1 MTVLLE
7 LKQKIKDFYSE
18 HDVLLLSVFKFLLA
32 FLLFSSINS
41 SLGFME
47 KLDNIFVVLIL
58 AIICAVL
65 PINVMTVIGCV
76 LIIMHCYSVGIE
88 VAGFAVLLI
97 VLLMILFLRFTSEDS
112 LALVLT
118 PAAFHFH
125 IPAAVPIGGGLL
137 KGPTCAIPSVCGVI
151 LYFFMQIVKDKS
163 AVLQGKE
170 TEAVQKLQIL
180 LDGLM
185 KNQEMWLNVL
195 AFTVVLMLVYTISRC
210 SFDYSWR
217 VADGVGAIVYIVI
230 MILGGMFLNVNVH
243 MGSVILS
250 AVLSL
255 IVGFV
260 LEFAVLGVDY
270 SRSEKTQFEDDEY
283 VYYVKAVP
291 KSYVAQKEKS
301 IKTISS
307 DYDRKPEKEP
317 DDDAIPVERVD
328 EENFDFEKQLEESLK
343 DL

>member
-7 LKQKIKDFYSE
+7 LKQKIKEFYSE
-18 HDVLLLSVFKFLLA
+18 HDVLLLSVFKFFLA
-32 FLLFSSINS
+32 FLLFNSINS

-47 KLDNIFVVLIL
+47 KLDNIFIVLIL
-58 AIICAVL
+58 SIICAVL
-65 PINVMTVIGCV
+65 PVNVMTVIGCV
-76 LIIMHCYSVGIE
+76 LIVLHCYAVGLE
-88 VAGFAVLLI
+88 VAGFAALLI
-97 VLLMILFLRFTSEDS
+97 ILLLILFLRFTSEDN

-118 PAAFHFH
+118 PAAFRFH
-125 IPAAVPIGGGLL
+125 ISAAVPIGGGLL
-137 KGPTCAIPSVCGVI
+137 RGPACVVPAGCGVI
-151 LYFFMQIVKDKS
+151 LYFFMQVVKDKS
-163 AVLQGKE
+163 TVLQGKE
-170 TEAVQKLQIL
+170 TEAQKLQIL

-195 AFTVVLMLVYTISRC
+195 AFVVVLMLVYTISRC

-217 VADGVGAIVYIVI
+217 VANAVGAVVYIVI
-230 MILGGMFLNVNVH
+230 MILGGMFLNVDIS

-255 IVGFV
+255 IIGFV

-307 DYDRKPEKEP
+307 DYDRKPEEEP
-317 DDDAIPVERVD
+317 DDDAIPVERVN

>member
-1 MTVLLE
+1 
-7 LKQKIKDFYSE
+7 
-18 HDVLLLSVFKFLLA
+18 
-32 FLLFSSINS
+32 
-41 SLGFME
+41 
-47 KLDNIFVVLIL
+47 
-58 AIICAVL
+58 
-65 PINVMTVIGCV
+65 
-76 LIIMHCYSVGIE
+76 
-88 VAGFAVLLI
+88 
-97 VLLMILFLRFTSEDS
+97 
-112 LALVLT
+112 
-118 PAAFHFH
+118 
-125 IPAAVPIGGGLL
+125 
-137 KGPTCAIPSVCGVI
+137 
-151 LYFFMQIVKDKS
+151 MQIVKDKS
-163 AVLQGKE
+163 TVLQGKE